1 MWGIGEPPTMRSTTG
16 NPVAIEEVM
25 CVGENSPAQY
35 EIIVAGQPGRVL
47 DEAVT
52 GFEVAVGATGR
63 LRLTGPI
70 VDQAALIGILSRLR
84 DLRYEV
90 LEVHQVS

>member
-1 MWGIGEPPTMRSTTG
+1 MGED
-16 NPVAIEEVM
+16 
-25 CVGENSPAQY
+25 SPALY
-35 EIIVAGQPGRVL
+35 EIIVEGQPGWVL

-52 GFEVAVGATGR
+52 GFEVAVGAAGR

-70 VDQAALIGILSRLR
+70 VDQAALIGTLSRLR

-90 LEVHQVS
+90 VAVHQVS